1 MVLPALQPSGVH
13 GGGGTGDGWV
23 EEGCN
28 GKGAKSDRVK
38 EKDSLSYY
46 VSQNNTIYESSFLF
60 TKFPKNYMDKPLW
73 FMFDLSNIS
82 IV

>member
-1 MVLPALQPSGVH
+1 M
-13 GGGGTGDGWV
+13 

-60 TKFPKNYMDKPLW
+60 TKFPKNYMDKPL
-73 FMFDLSNIS
+73 
-82 IV
+82 